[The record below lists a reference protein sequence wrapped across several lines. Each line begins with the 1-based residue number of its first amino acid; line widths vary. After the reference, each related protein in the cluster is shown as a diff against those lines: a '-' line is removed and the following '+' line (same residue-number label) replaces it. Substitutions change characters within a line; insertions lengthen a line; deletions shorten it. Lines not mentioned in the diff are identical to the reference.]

1 MNIRVASFR
10 MQQTPADVASNSL
23 AARMYPG
30 PKPAVFFGRRH
41 ASGISGLGDF
51 SCPSGWTP
59 CTNENGDNIC
69 LYPGVPCGNAAPE
82 TMGPV
87 CTPFDTWA
95 GQIQNP
101 LGNCEQYYPGSGS
114 DQQCLAFNGAMQIA
128 QQQIQQAFGDCVP
141 PDTNVHFD
149 SSTGSWSVTQGTTL
163 LFSGN
168 IGAGNYAY
176 GAAGSAGQ
184 NELQP
189 QNIGLPGTMSAP
201 SSSPTPTTPT
211 PAPVSV
217 SPQPVSQPIPT
228 VPVPVT
234 TVTPTTVTPAPVST
248 SPAASTAVST
258 APTSSQSSSCSGV
271 SLGGTCLDTT
281 TLLIAGGLLVLLF
294 AMRK

>member
-23 AARMYPG
+23 AARIYPG
-30 PKPAVFFGRRH
+30 PKPAVFFGRRR

-87 CTPFDTWA
+87 CTPFNTWA

-101 LGNCEQYYPGSGS
+101 LGNCEQYYPGSNQ
-114 DQQCLAFNGAMQIA
+114 DVQCLAFNGAMQIA

-149 SSTGSWSVTQGTTL
+149 STTGNWSVTQGNSL

-201 SSSPTPTTPT
+201 SPTPTA
-211 PAPVSV
+211 APVSMA
-217 SPQPVSQPIPT
+217 PQPVSQPVSQPT
-228 VPVPVT
+228 PTAPAPVT

-248 SPAASTAVST
+248 SPAASTAV
-258 APTSSQSSSCSGV
+258 PTTPSSSQASTCSGV